1 MSGPVPSPSMNGMIG
16 SSGTCSF
23 VSRRV
28 IAVPF
33 DGGVSEVKLGIVV
46 PESFRSGP
54 PNAAGGSQQ
63 KLWKTL
69 WKRLFVSTL
78 LRANWN
84 VSANCIITGR
94 ARRHQLRD
102 GQNHGIIL

>member
-1 MSGPVPSPSMNGMIG
+1 VPL
-16 SSGTCSF
+16 
-23 VSRRV
+23 
-28 IAVPF
+28 

-54 PNAAGGSQQ
+54 PNAPGGSQQ

-69 WKRLFVSTL
+69 WKRVVVSAL

-84 VSANCIITGR
+84 VSANCTTTGR
-94 ARRHQLRD
+94 ARRRQPRD
-102 GQNHGIIL
+102 RQNLEIILQQGCAIDARRFPDRVRRGDETP